1 MVRITEII
9 GRPKN
14 KLVQFVKNLEDLR
27 PSQIDFENSLYQ
39 MSEKIDGVFCL
50 ALKLNGVVAIFSR
63 TGEIYS
69 SMKHIEDELMSKL
82 KEKDIILF
90 EATNRGTKEDQSII
104 SGWCRDKKAQ
114 HPELVAACHN
124 YLTLE
129 DFCKDKSTMSFSTA
143 EGELSLRIRD
153 ILGHFKAGVSCYRI
167 PTLPCRSKEHALEMA
182 KEIWRKGGEGL
193 VLKNLQAFY
202 EPGKRNA
209 SLIRIKEKVTYDL
222 KVIDVFEGTGK
233 YQGMMGGV
241 ICKWKNGKT
250 LRVGSGFTDV
260 ERKTLWWDRG
270 NAIGSIIEVEAMKE
284 SSKGLLREP
293 RFKRIRL
300 DKTEGDF

>member
-1 MVRITEII
+1 MNILKLTN
-9 GRPKN
+9 RPKN

-27 PSQIDFENSLYQ
+27 PSQLDFENSLYQ

-50 ALKLNGVVAIFSR
+50 ALKLDDAVTIFSR
-63 TGEIYS
+63 TGEIYQ
-69 SMKHIEDELMSKL
+69 SMKHIEEELMSKL
-82 KEKDIILF
+82 KNKDIIFF
-90 EATNRGTKEDQSII
+90 EATNRGTKVDQSII
-104 SGWCRDKKAQ
+104 SGWCRDKKTQ

-129 DFCKDKSTMSFSTA
+129 DFCKEKSSMTFSTA
-143 EGELSLRIRD
+143 EGELSLRIKD
-153 ILGHFKAGVSCYRI
+153 IGGHFKAGVSCYRL
-167 PTLPCRSKEHALEMA
+167 PSLPCRSKAHALETA
-182 KEIWRKGGEGL
+182 QEIWRKGGEG
-193 VLKNLQAFY
+193 VILKNLQASY

-233 YQGMMGGV
+233 YRFHGLMGGV
-241 ICKWKNGKT
+241 VCQWKDGKT
-250 LRVGSGFTDV
+250 IRVGSGFTDV
-260 ERKTLWWDRG
+260 ERSGDW
-270 NAIGSIIEVEAMKE
+270 IGKIIEVEAMRE